1 MPKYKQHIRVPTALF
16 EHSGY
21 KGLADNRK
29 PYALAIIVMLLKYVN
44 QKKGECFP
52 RYAKI
57 RKDLG
62 CSKKTLTNYMHLLS
76 TAGLIKIRR
85 LSSTNLYTINPIL
98 LVNEVN
104 LVQGVGNMVHIS
116 GVPNAHIN
124 KTYLNKHIVLTKNN
138 KMDKVN
144 INKIDKIVNDK
155 TIDKQRKIIKI
166 SQCMGLPE
174 LKECITNNIHPY
186 YARVALELKEQELRD
201 ARAVPKH
208 IVEQA
213 MTAAVSKNAKNRSFN
228 YRKKIEFNKRNNLDW
243 QGKPKK

>member
-1 MPKYKQHIRVPTALF
+1 MPKYKQHIRVPTGLF
-16 EHSGY
+16 DHPGY

-44 QKKGECFP
+44 QEKGECFP

-124 KTYLNKHIVLTKNN
+124 KTYLNKHIEITSNN
-138 KMDKVN
+138 KMNKV
-144 INKIDKIVNDK
+144 DKIINSKD
-155 TIDKQRKIIKI
+155 IDKQTKIIELA
-166 SQCMGLPE
+166 SVPLPE
-174 LKECITNNIHPY
+174 LKQCIDKHPY
-186 YARVALELKEQELRD
+186 YVQKAIEYQEQVARD
-201 ARAVPKH
+201 ARAVPKN
-208 IVEQA
+208 ILDQRL
-213 MTAAVSKNAKNRSFN
+213 TAAMQTNAKNRSAA
-228 YRKKIEFNKRNNLDW
+228 YKAKVEYNKRN
-243 QGKPKK
+243 GIKPWEMKKNKF

>member
-1 MPKYKQHIRVPTALF
+1 MPKYKQHIRVPTGLF
-16 EHSGY
+16 DHPGY

-116 GVPNAHIN
+116 GVPNAHIT
-124 KTYLNKHIVLTKNN
+124 KTYLKEHIERTSNN
-138 KMDKVN
+138 KMNKV
-144 INKIDKIVNDK
+144 DKIINSKD
-155 TIDKQRKIIKI
+155 IDKQTKIIELA
-166 SQCMGLPE
+166 SVPLPE
-174 LKECITNNIHPY
+174 LKQCIDKHPY
-186 YARVALELKEQELRD
+186 YVQKAIEYQEQVARD
-201 ARAVPKH
+201 ARAVPK
-208 IVEQA
+208 IVMQQKLS
-213 MTAAVSKNAKNRSFN
+213 AALQTNAKNRSAA
-228 YRKKIEFNKRNNLDW
+228 YKAKVEYNKRN
-243 QGKPKK
+243 GIKPWEMKKNKF

>member
-1 MPKYKQHIRVPTALF
+1 MPKYKQHIRIPTALF
-16 EHSGY
+16 EHAGY

-44 QKKGECFP
+44 QKKGECYP
-52 RYAKI
+52 QYAKI

-85 LSSTNLYTINPIL
+85 LSSTNLYTINPVL
-98 LVNEVN
+98 LVNEVYDIP
-104 LVQGVGNMVHIS
+104 QVGNMVHIS

-124 KTYLNKHIVLTKNN
+124 KTYLNKHIILTSNN
-138 KMDKVN
+138 KMETKV
-144 INKIDKIVNDK
+144 DKIVNN
-155 TIDKQRKIIKI
+155 TSLDKQSKIIKLA
-166 SQCMGLPE
+166 SLTLPE
-174 LKECITNNIHPY
+174 LKQCINKHPHY
-186 YARVALELKEQELRD
+186 VQRAIEHQEQELRD
-201 ARAVPKH
+201 KRAVPKH

-213 MTAAVSKNAKNRSFN
+213 MTAAVSKTIKNRSAA
-228 YRKKIEFNKRNNLDW
+228 YKAKVEYNKRNNLDW

>member
-1 MPKYKQHIRVPTALF
+1 VQTQEIMPKYKQHIRVPTALF
-16 EHSGY
+16 DYAGY

-104 LVQGVGNMVHIS
+104 LVHGVGNMVHIS

-138 KMDKVN
+138 KM
-144 INKIDKIVNDK
+144 NKIDKIVNSK
-155 TIDKQRKIIKI
+155 EIDKQTKIIELA
-166 SQCMGLPE
+166 SVPLPE
-174 LKECITNNIHPY
+174 LKQCIDKHPY
-186 YARVALELKEQELRD
+186 YVQKAIEYQEQELRD
-201 ARAVPKH
+201 KRSLPKH

-243 QGKPKK
+243 QGKPKVK

>member
-1 MPKYKQHIRVPTALF
+1 MPKYKQHIRVPTGLF
-16 EHSGY
+16 DHPGY

-98 LVNEVN
+98 LVNEVYE
-104 LVQGVGNMVHIS
+104 VQGVGNMVHIS

-124 KTYLNKHIVLTKNN
+124 KTYLKEHIERTSNN
-138 KMDKVN
+138 KM
-144 INKIDKIVNDK
+144 NKIDINKVDKIINSKD
-155 TIDKQRKIIKI
+155 IDKQTKIIELA
-166 SQCMGLPE
+166 SVPLPE
-174 LKECITNNIHPY
+174 LKQCIDKHPY
-186 YARVALELKEQELRD
+186 YVQKAIEYQEQELRD
-201 ARAVPKH
+201 KRSLPKH

-213 MTAAVSKNAKNRSFN
+213 MTD
-228 YRKKIEFNKRNNLDW
+228 RKSVV
-243 QGKPKK
+243 

>member
-1 MPKYKQHIRVPTALF
+1 VAKYKQHIRVPTGLF
-16 EHSGY
+16 DHPGY

-124 KTYLNKHIVLTKNN
+124 KTYLKEHIERTSNN
-138 KMDKVN
+138 KM
-144 INKIDKIVNDK
+144 NKIDINKVDKIINSKD
-155 TIDKQRKIIKI
+155 IDKQTKIIELA
-166 SQCMGLPE
+166 SVPLPE
-174 LKECITNNIHPY
+174 LRKCFKQHPY
-186 YARVALELKEQELRD
+186 YVQKAIEYQEQELRD
-201 ARAVPKH
+201 KRSLPKH

-228 YRKKIEFNKRNNLDW
+228 YRKKIEYNKRNGLNW
-243 QGKPKK
+243 KGEPIKK

>member
-1 MPKYKQHIRVPTALF
+1 MGKYKQHIRIPTALF
-16 EHSGY
+16 EHAGY

-44 QKKGECFP
+44 QKKGECYP
-52 RYAKI
+52 QYAKI

-76 TAGLIKIRR
+76 TAGLIRIRR

-98 LVNEVN
+98 LVNEVYDIP
-104 LVQGVGNMVHIS
+104 QVGNMVHIS

-124 KTYLNKHIVLTKNN
+124 KTYLKNIYNNIGNNNMDTK
-138 KMDKVN
+138 V
-144 INKIDKIVNDK
+144 DKIVNN
-155 TIDKQRKIIKI
+155 TSLDKQSKIIKLA
-166 SQCMGLPE
+166 SLTLPE
-174 LKECITNNIHPY
+174 LKQCINKHPHY
-186 YARVALELKEQELRD
+186 VQRAIEHQEQELRD
-201 ARAVPKH
+201 KRAVPKH

-213 MTAAVSKNAKNRSFN
+213 MTAAVSKTIKNRSAA
-228 YRKKIEFNKRNNLDW
+228 YKAKVEYNKRNNLDW

>member
-1 MPKYKQHIRVPTALF
+1 MSKYKQHIRVPTALF

-76 TAGLIKIRR
+76 TAGLIRIRR

-104 LVQGVGNMVHIS
+104 VVQGVGTMVHIS

-138 KMDKVN
+138 KMNKV
-144 INKIDKIVNDK
+144 DKIINSKD
-155 TIDKQRKIIKI
+155 IDKQTKIIELA
-166 SQCMGLPE
+166 SVPLPE
-174 LKECITNNIHPY
+174 LKQCINKHPY
-186 YARVALELKEQELRD
+186 YVQKAIEYQEQVARD
-201 ARAVPKH
+201 ARAVPK
-208 IVEQA
+208 VVMQEKLS
-213 MTAAVSKNAKNRSFN
+213 AALQTNAKNRSAA
-228 YRKKIEFNKRNNLDW
+228 YKAKVEYNKRN
-243 QGKPKK
+243 GIKPWENKKNKF

>member
-1 MPKYKQHIRVPTALF
+1 VPKYKQHIRVPTGLF
-16 EHSGY
+16 DHPGY

-138 KMDKVN
+138 KMNKV
-144 INKIDKIVNDK
+144 DRIVNSKD
-155 TIDKQRKIIKI
+155 IDKQTKIIELA
-166 SQCMGLPE
+166 SVPLPE
-174 LKECITNNIHPY
+174 LKQCVDKHPY
-186 YARVALELKEQELRD
+186 YVQKAIEYQEQELRD
-201 ARAVPKH
+201 KRAVPKH

-213 MTAAVSKNAKNRSFN
+213 MTAAVSKTIKNRSAS
-228 YRKKIEFNKRNNLDW
+228 YKAKVEYNKRNNLDW
-243 QGKPKK
+243 QGKPKVK

>member
-16 EHSGY
+16 EYAGY

-44 QKKGECFP
+44 QNKGECFP

-76 TAGLIKIRR
+76 TAGLIRIRR
-85 LSSTNLYTINPIL
+85 LSSTNLYTINPVL

-138 KMDKVN
+138 KMDKV
-144 INKIDKIVNDK
+144 DKIINSKD
-155 TIDKQRKIIKI
+155 IDKQTKIIELA
-166 SQCMGLPE
+166 SVPLPE
-174 LKECITNNIHPY
+174 LKQCINKHPY
-186 YARVALELKEQELRD
+186 YVQKAIEYQEQVARD
-201 ARAVPKH
+201 ARAVPK
-208 IVEQA
+208 VVMQEKLS
-213 MTAAVSKNAKNRSFN
+213 AALQTNAKNRSAAYKAKVAYN
-228 YRKKIEFNKRNNLDW
+228 KANGIKPWEMKKNKF
-243 QGKPKK
+243 

>member
-1 MPKYKQHIRVPTALF
+1 VAKYKQHIRVPTGLF
-16 EHSGY
+16 DHPGY

-104 LVQGVGNMVHIS
+104 VVQGVGNMVHIS

-138 KMDKVN
+138 KM
-144 INKIDKIVNDK
+144 NKIDKIVNSK
-155 TIDKQRKIIKI
+155 EIDKQTKII
-166 SQCMGLPE
+166 E
-174 LKECITNNIHPY
+174 LASVPLAELQSYYNKHPY
-186 YARVALELKEQELRD
+186 YIQKAIEYQEQELRD

-228 YRKKIEFNKRNNLDW
+228 YRKKIEFNKRNGLNW
-243 QGKPKK
+243 KGEPIKK

>member
-1 MPKYKQHIRVPTALF
+1 MPKYKQHIRIPTALF
-16 EHSGY
+16 DHPGY

-44 QKKGECFP
+44 QKKGECYP
-52 RYAKI
+52 QYAKI

-98 LVNEVN
+98 LINEVYDIP
-104 LVQGVGNMVHIS
+104 QVGNMVHIS

-124 KTYLNKHIVLTKNN
+124 KTYLKNIYNNIGNN
-138 KMDKVN
+138 KMESKV
-144 INKIDKIVNDK
+144 DKIVNN
-155 TIDKQRKIIKI
+155 TSLDKQSKIIKLANLP
-166 SQCMGLPE
+166 LPE
-174 LKECITNNIHPY
+174 LKQCISNHPY
-186 YARVALELKEQELRD
+186 YIRKAIELKEQELRD

-213 MTAAVSKNAKNRSFN
+213 MTAAVSKTIKNRSAA
-228 YRKKIEFNKRNNLDW
+228 YKAKVEYNKRNGLNW
-243 QGKPKK
+243 KGEPIKK

>member
-1 MPKYKQHIRVPTALF
+1 VPKYKQHIRVPTALF

-76 TAGLIKIRR
+76 TAGLIRIRR
-85 LSSTNLYTINPIL
+85 LSSTNLYTINPVL

-116 GVPNAHIN
+116 GVPNAHIT
-124 KTYLNKHIVLTKNN
+124 KTYLKEHIERTSNN
-138 KMDKVN
+138 KMNKV
-144 INKIDKIVNDK
+144 DKIINSKD
-155 TIDKQRKIIKI
+155 IDKQTKIIELA
-166 SQCMGLPE
+166 SVPLPE
-174 LKECITNNIHPY
+174 LKQCINKHPY
-186 YARVALELKEQELRD
+186 YVQKAIEYQEQVARD
-201 ARAVPKH
+201 ARAVPKN
-208 IVEQA
+208 ILDQRLSSA
-213 MTAAVSKNAKNRSFN
+213 LQTNAKNRSAA
-228 YRKKIEFNKRNNLDW
+228 YKAKVEYNKRN
-243 QGKPKK
+243 GIKPWEMKKNKF

>member
-1 MPKYKQHIRVPTALF
+1 MSKYKQHIRVPTALF
-16 EHSGY
+16 DYAGY

-138 KMDKVN
+138 KM
-144 INKIDKIVNDK
+144 NKIDDIVNN
-155 TIDKQRKIIKI
+155 TSLDKQSKIIKLA
-166 SQCMGLPE
+166 SLTLPE
-174 LKECITNNIHPY
+174 LKQFIKQHPHY
-186 YARVALELKEQELRD
+186 VQKAIEYQEQELRD
-201 ARAVPKH
+201 KRSLPKH

-243 QGKPKK
+243 QGKPKVK

>member
-1 MPKYKQHIRVPTALF
+1 MPKYKQHIRVPTGLF
-16 EHSGY
+16 DHPGY

-138 KMDKVN
+138 KM
-144 INKIDKIVNDK
+144 NKIDKIVNSKD
-155 TIDKQRKIIKI
+155 IDKQTKII
-166 SQCMGLPE
+166 E
-174 LKECITNNIHPY
+174 LASVPLAELQSYYNKHPY
-186 YARVALELKEQELRD
+186 YIQQAIEYQEQELRD
-201 ARAVPKH
+201 KRAVPKH

-243 QGKPKK
+243 QGKPKVK

>member
-1 MPKYKQHIRVPTALF
+1 VAKYKQHIRVPTGLF
-16 EHSGY
+16 DHPGY

-98 LVNEVN
+98 LVNEVYE
-104 LVQGVGNMVHIS
+104 VQGVGNMVHIS

-124 KTYLNKHIVLTKNN
+124 KTYLKEHIERTSNN
-138 KMDKVN
+138 KMNKID
-144 INKIDKIVNDK
+144 INKVDKIVNSK
-155 TIDKQRKIIKI
+155 EIDKQTKIIELA
-166 SQCMGLPE
+166 SVPLPE
-174 LKECITNNIHPY
+174 LKQCIDKHPY
-186 YARVALELKEQELRD
+186 YVQKAIEYQEQELRD
-201 ARAVPKH
+201 KRSLPKH
-208 IVEQA
+208 IVQQA
-213 MTAAVSKNAKNRSFN
+213 MTAAVSKTIKSRSSAYKAKVE
-228 YRKKIEFNKRNNLDW
+228 YNKRNGLNW
-243 QGKPKK
+243 KGEPIKK

>member
-1 MPKYKQHIRVPTALF
+1 MPKYKQHIRIPTDLF
-16 EHSGY
+16 EHAGY

-44 QKKGECFP
+44 QKKGECYP
-52 RYAKI
+52 QYAKI

-104 LVQGVGNMVHIS
+104 VVQGVGNMVHIS

-124 KTYLNKHIVLTKNN
+124 KTYLNKHIILTSNN
-138 KMDKVN
+138 KMETKV
-144 INKIDKIVNDK
+144 DKIVNN
-155 TIDKQRKIIKI
+155 TSLDKQSKIIKLA
-166 SQCMGLPE
+166 SLTLPE
-174 LKECITNNIHPY
+174 LKQCINKHPHY
-186 YARVALELKEQELRD
+186 VQRAIEHQEQELRD
-201 ARAVPKH
+201 KRAVPKH

-213 MTAAVSKNAKNRSFN
+213 MTAAVSKTIKNRSAA
-228 YRKKIEFNKRNNLDW
+228 YKAKVEYNKRNNLDW

>member
-1 MPKYKQHIRVPTALF
+1 VPKYKQHIRVPTGLF
-16 EHSGY
+16 DHPGY

-138 KMDKVN
+138 KMNKV
-144 INKIDKIVNDK
+144 DDIVNN
-155 TIDKQRKIIKI
+155 TSLDKQSKIIKLA
-166 SQCMGLPE
+166 SLTLPE
-174 LKECITNNIHPY
+174 LKKFIKQHPHY
-186 YARVALELKEQELRD
+186 VQKAIEYQEQELRD
-201 ARAVPKH
+201 KRSLPKH

-243 QGKPKK
+243 QGKPKVK

>member
-1 MPKYKQHIRVPTALF
+1 MSKYKQHIRVPTALF
-16 EHSGY
+16 EYAGY

-85 LSSTNLYTINPIL
+85 LSSTNLYTINPVL

-138 KMDKVN
+138 KMNKV
-144 INKIDKIVNDK
+144 DKIINSKD
-155 TIDKQRKIIKI
+155 IDKQTKIIELA
-166 SQCMGLPE
+166 SVPLPE
-174 LKECITNNIHPY
+174 LKQCINKHPY
-186 YARVALELKEQELRD
+186 YVQKAIEYQEQVARD
-201 ARAVPKH
+201 ARAVPKN
-208 IVEQA
+208 ILDQRLTSA
-213 MTAAVSKNAKNRSFN
+213 MRANAKNRSAA
-228 YRKKIEFNKRNNLDW
+228 YKAKVEYNKRN
-243 QGKPKK
+243 GIKPWEMKNNKF

>member
-16 EHSGY
+16 EHAGY

-44 QKKGECFP
+44 QNKGECFP

-104 LVQGVGNMVHIS
+104 LVHGVGNMVHIS

-138 KMDKVN
+138 KMDK
-144 INKIDKIVNDK
+144 IDKIVNSK
-155 TIDKQRKIIKI
+155 EIDKQTKIIELA
-166 SQCMGLPE
+166 SVPLPE
-174 LKECITNNIHPY
+174 LKQCINKHPY
-186 YARVALELKEQELRD
+186 YVQKAIEYQEQVARD
-201 ARAVPKH
+201 ARAVPKN
-208 IVEQA
+208 ILDQRL
-213 MTAAVSKNAKNRSFN
+213 TAAMQTNAKNRSAA
-228 YRKKIEFNKRNNLDW
+228 YKAKVEYNKRN
-243 QGKPKK
+243 GIKPWEMKKNKF

>member
-104 LVQGVGNMVHIS
+104 LVQGVGYDVHIS

-138 KMDKVN
+138 KMNKV
-144 INKIDKIVNDK
+144 DKIINSKD
-155 TIDKQRKIIKI
+155 IDKQTKIIELA
-166 SQCMGLPE
+166 SVPLPE
-174 LKECITNNIHPY
+174 LKQCINKHPY
-186 YARVALELKEQELRD
+186 YVQKAIEYQEQVARD
-201 ARAVPKH
+201 ARAVPKN
-208 IVEQA
+208 ILDQRL
-213 MTAAVSKNAKNRSFN
+213 TAAMQTNAKNRSAA
-228 YRKKIEFNKRNNLDW
+228 YKAKVEYNKRN
-243 QGKPKK
+243 GIKPWENKKNKF

>member
-16 EHSGY
+16 EHAGY

-144 INKIDKIVNDK
+144 INKIDRIVNSKD
-155 TIDKQRKIIKI
+155 IDKQTKIIELA
-166 SQCMGLPE
+166 SVPLPE
-174 LKECITNNIHPY
+174 LKQCINKHPY
-186 YARVALELKEQELRD
+186 YVQKAIEYQEQELRD
-201 ARAVPKH
+201 KRSLPKH

>member
-1 MPKYKQHIRVPTALF
+1 MAKYKQHIRVPTALF
-16 EHSGY
+16 EHAGY

-76 TAGLIKIRR
+76 TAGLIRIRR

-138 KMDKVN
+138 KMNKV
-144 INKIDKIVNDK
+144 DKIINSKD
-155 TIDKQRKIIKI
+155 IDKQTKIIELA
-166 SQCMGLPE
+166 SVPLPE
-174 LKECITNNIHPY
+174 LKQCINKHPY
-186 YARVALELKEQELRD
+186 YVQKAIEYQEQVARD
-201 ARAVPKH
+201 ARAVPK
-208 IVEQA
+208 IVMQEKLS
-213 MTAAVSKNAKNRSFN
+213 AALQTNAKNRSAA
-228 YRKKIEFNKRNNLDW
+228 YKAKVEYNKRN
-243 QGKPKK
+243 GIKPWENKKNKF